1 MTQAGPS
8 TQATGNNLVFQ
19 DSVEVNAPLREVYR
33 RWTDFQSFP
42 QFMSNVEQVT
52 PLGNNR
58 YHWVARILGV
68 KQEWDAV
75 VTEMEPN
82 RQIAWR
88 STSGPYNAGAVTFD
102 PLGPN
107 TTEVRV
113 RMEYA
118 PPAGKVGQTLLDLT
132 QVTRREVH
140 EDLENFKQ
148 EMQGGMTNNVAAG
161 TLSTAANQAAQT
173 VQQTTQQAAQQA
185 QQLQQQYAPGIGG
198 VLRPLGIPIAASIAG
213 GVAAYFIGK
222 NVRQTAAF
230 KTYTSPVDLPNAVA
244 GWALTGAS
252 AASTLGAA
260 ALRTRGD
267 MERALFVGQWAPTLL
282 GYATLARLLGDRR
295 MTTNLPTSVASWSYV
310 AGSAASG
317 VWSAVLQ
324 AQGKHHQSRF
334 VGQWVPTLL
343 GAAIFTRLFS
353 RLISR

>member
-1 MTQAGPS
+1 MTPASSP
-8 TQATGNNLVFQ
+8 TQATGNNLIFQ
-19 DSVEVNAPLREVYR
+19 DSVEVNAPVREVYR

-42 QFMSNVEQVT
+42 QFMSNVQQVT

-58 YHWVARILGV
+58 YHWMARIFGV

-88 STSGPYNAGAVTFD
+88 STSGPYNAGTVTFD
-102 PLGPN
+102 PVDMN
-107 TTEVRV
+107 RTMVRV
-113 RMEYA
+113 RLEYA

-132 QVTRREVH
+132 QITKREVH
-140 EDLENFKQ
+140 EDLDNFKR
-148 EMQGGMTNNVAAG
+148 ELDGGTPTNVATG
-161 TLSTAANQAAQT
+161 TLTGAANQATQT
-173 VQQTTQQAAQQA
+173 AQQAAQQV

-198 VLRPLGIPIAASIAG
+198 VLRPLGIPIAASVAG

-222 NVRQTAAF
+222 NVRQTTAYKA
-230 KTYTSPVDLPNAVA
+230 YTSPVSLPNAVA

-252 AASTLGAA
+252 AASVLGAG
-260 ALRTRGD
+260 ALRSRGN

-282 GYATLARLLGDRR
+282 GYATLTRLLGDRR

-324 AQGKHHQSRF
+324 GQGKHHQSRF
-334 VGQWVPTLL
+334 VGQWTPTLL